1 MAPCYNRSMRIPGW
15 MQAAAVLAALCL
27 NLLPTLP
34 GQAQAPLQIDLAPPD
49 ASAFP
54 EIVLYVTARL
64 FPGDETPIFAPQ
76 DFVIL
81 EDQVE
86 RPLTALEIVQS
97 GVDLRLVV
105 NSTRGLGVRDASG
118 RSRFDR
124 VAEALVAWLS
134 RPQAAPLGD
143 DRYTLITRAGTLLE
157 GVPAAAELAAAI
169 DYLEPELSAADTALD
184 LLTRALED
192 RGPAPPS
199 GTPGVLLFVT
209 PFVNVAED
217 LQLANVIAAAQQQS
231 TAIFPI
237 LVGHPALAEEP
248 GLETWRTLAE
258 QTGGSLVLFDPQ
270 TGLDPLS
277 QQLDRLRGSYR
288 LTYESAA
295 SSQGAH
301 TVQVRVV
308 NETTDETSPV
318 RTFRAEVLQPE
329 VVFVSPPSRVS
340 LEPPRPGQGA
350 AGAEPP
356 TLTLPL
362 LITCPDGHPRPI
374 VAAELLVDGVL
385 AVSQVQT
392 PFDSLTW
399 SMAPDTRPGEVT
411 LQAAVTDSLGLRGLS
426 EPLTLRLETRRA
438 PGLLETRPWLIG
450 LLVGS
455 VIAMAAA
462 IGLMT
467 RFGTRPPPAVPASR
481 RPRLRRASLAPAS
494 PDQAEAQLQ
503 SLEADLDPI
512 LLTGTD
518 VTLGRDASLVTHV
531 LLDPSVSAVH
541 ARLIRQVSGR
551 YLLRD
556 QDSAAG
562 TWVNHQPV
570 AQAGRTLEHGDLVH
584 FGRVGYRFLES
595 AEPEPR
601 QIRVES
607 PVDCGPTP
615 A

>member
-1 MAPCYNRSMRIPGW
+1 MRIPGW

-27 NLLPTLP
+27 NLLPTIP

-54 EIVLYVTARL
+54 EIVLHVTASML
-64 FPGDETPIFAPQ
+64 PGDETMILAPQ

-86 RPLTALEIVQS
+86 RPLTSLEVVQS
-97 GVDLRLVV
+97 GLDLRLVV

-134 RPQAAPLGD
+134 RPQAAPLGN

-157 GVPAAAELAAAI
+157 GVPAAAELAATL
-169 DYLEPELSAADTALD
+169 DYLEPELNAADTALD
-184 LLTRALED
+184 LLTRALEEG
-192 RGPAPPS
+192 GPAPPS

-209 PFVNVAED
+209 PFVDVAED
-217 LQLANVIAAAQQQS
+217 MQLANVIAAAQEQS

-237 LVGHPALAEEP
+237 IVGPPTLAEEP
-248 GLETWRTLAE
+248 VLDTWRTLAE
-258 QTGGSLVLFDPQ
+258 QTGGSLALFDPQ
-270 TGLDPLS
+270 TGFSPLT
-277 QQLDRLRGSYR
+277 QELDRLRSSYR
-288 LTYESAA
+288 LTYTSAA
-295 SSQGAH
+295 SAQGAH
-301 TVQVRVV
+301 TVQVQVV
-308 NETTDETSPV
+308 NETIDETSPV

-329 VVFVSPPSRVS
+329 VVFVSPPSTVS

-350 AGAEPP
+350 AGPEAP

-362 LITCPDGHPRPI
+362 LITFPDGHPRPI

-385 AVSQVQT
+385 AVSQVQP
-392 PFDSLTW
+392 PFDTLTW
-399 SMAPDTRPGEVT
+399 SMAPDSRAGEVT

-426 EPLTLRLETRRA
+426 EPQTLRLETQRA
-438 PGLLETRPWLIG
+438 SGLLQTRPWLIG
-450 LLVGS
+450 VLAAS
-455 VIAMAAA
+455 VIATAAA
-462 IGLMT
+462 IGLLT
-467 RFGTRPPPAVPASR
+467 RLGTRPPPAAQASR

-494 PDQAEAQLQ
+494 PDQAEAQLE
-503 SLEADLDPI
+503 SLEAELDPI

-518 VTLGRDASLVTHV
+518 VTLGRDASLVTHI
-531 LLDPSVSAVH
+531 LSDPSVSAVH

-562 TWVNHQPV
+562 TWVNHELV
-570 AQAGRTLEHGDLVH
+570 ERAGRTLEHGDLVY
-584 FGRVGYRFLES
+584 FGQLGYRFLES
-595 AEPEPR
+595 TEPEPR
-601 QIRVES
+601 EIRVVS
-607 PVDCGPTP
+607 PLDSGPTP
-615 A
+615 AHGSPEG